1 MDHITNPTVLCE
13 YLWIPPTRFSRKND
27 ELLNVR
33 YHSRPAP
40 NEDERIFTI
49 IRMRGIVVYCKKHH
63 LLPGSIK
70 VEVVSFG
77 KQHETR

>member
-33 YHSRPAP
+33 YHI
-40 NEDERIFTI
+40 NEEERIFTI
-49 IRMRGIVVYCKKHH
+49 IRMRGIVVYCTKHHH